1 MRLLLPWGMWTR
13 NLRIMSQ
20 ALAGMNDDIVESGAG
35 TGAALAT
42 LVPLAEISRPQWDA
56 LTQNLVEANGFFDP
70 GFALNA
76 AAHAHNGAGAQA
88 LAAYSGSRLTG
99 LLPVTTAARAL
110 RLPIPALVSTQPY
123 NSLTT
128 PLLDGRDATRA
139 AGGLLDAAAASGARL
154 LLLQMVAMEG
164 PAFEA
169 LQAAIAER
177 GLDVVSD
184 NVYERAAL
192 STDMDD
198 ETYLRSGMGSKKL
211 KELRRQ
217 SHRLADEGTVAYA
230 HAETPEAVAAAL
242 DRFLELEARGWKGKR
257 KTGLGQ
263 HAGDATFV
271 RAMAADLSAR
281 GALEIAELTLDG
293 VTVASGLVMRQAD
306 RALFFKIA
314 YDEAYARFSVGVQL
328 TVELTRRFIAD
339 KSLTLVDSTAAS
351 DHPMIDHIWRE
362 RLVVGDLYIQTRRGD
377 ALGPTLGKLIRL
389 RRNARNHVKR
399 LYHFL
404 RNRLEKKP

>member
-1 MRLLLPWGMWTR
+1 
-13 NLRIMSQ
+13 MSQ
-20 ALAGMNDDIVESGAG
+20 AVAGIEDDIIASGTA
-35 TGAALAT
+35 TGAAHARL
-42 LVPLAEISRPQWDA
+42 LPLAAVSRGQWDT
-56 LTQNLVEANGFFDP
+56 LTQDLIEANGFFDP
-70 GFALNA
+70 GFSLNA
-76 AAHAHNGAGAQA
+76 AVHAHKGTGAKA
-88 LAAYSGSRLTG
+88 LAAFSGTRLTG
-99 LLPVTTAARAL
+99 LLPVMTAARAL

-128 PLLDGRDATRA
+128 PLLDRKSATRA

-154 LLLQMVAMEG
+154 LMLQMVAMEG

-177 GLDVVSD
+177 GLEVTSD

-217 SHRLADEGTVAYA
+217 SHRLAEEGAVANTYA
-230 HAETPEAVAAAL
+230 RTPETVAAAL

-257 KTGLGQ
+257 RTGLGQ
-263 HAGDATFV
+263 HPGDATFV
-271 RAMAADLSAR
+271 RTMAADLSAR
-281 GALEIAELTLDG
+281 GALEVAELTLNS
-293 VTVASGLVMRQAD
+293 VTVASGLVMRHAD

-314 YDEAYARFSVGVQL
+314 YDEAFARFSVGVQL

-339 KSLTLVDSTAAS
+339 PSLTLVDSTAAAG
-351 DHPMIDHIWRE
+351 HPMIDHIWRE
-362 RLVVGDLYIQTRRGD
+362 RLVVGDLFIQTRRGD
-377 ALGPTLGKLIRL
+377 PLGPALGKLVRL